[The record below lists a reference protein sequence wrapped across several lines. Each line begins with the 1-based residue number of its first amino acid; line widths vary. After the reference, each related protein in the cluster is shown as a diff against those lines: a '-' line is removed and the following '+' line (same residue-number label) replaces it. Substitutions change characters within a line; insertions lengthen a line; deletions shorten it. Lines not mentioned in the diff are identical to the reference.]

1 MRRLWIA
8 QVMRILLAAG
18 FLVGVAAFLW
28 LGSGSQSS
36 TPASAATFQITVGN
50 NWFCDSSFQNGDCD
64 LAVAVGDEVTWLFD
78 SAVTHTTTE
87 CTGACGSAIG
97 NPGSRLWDSG
107 PMTSGSLSQSFDT
120 PGVFQYQCNIHPTQM
135 RGTIIVSGGAPPTLP
150 PPPPPEP
157 SATPTP
163 IATLPAPPSPEPSA
177 TATPI
182 ATLTVPPPPEPSA
195 TATSVPTSTSVPAPT
210 STPPGLRGDVNG
222 DGNINAIDAALV
234 LQFSAGLLPALPSF
248 DRADVNG
255 DGSVNAIDAALILQ
269 FSAGLLTTL

>member
-1 MRRLWIA
+1 MRRERIA
-8 QVMRILLAAG
+8 PVVRIFLATS

-28 LGSGSQSS
+28 LGSGSQTS

-50 NWFCDSSFQNGDCD
+50 NWFCDSSFQNGDCE
-64 LAVAVGDEVTWLFD
+64 LEVAVGDEVTWLFD

-87 CTGACGSAIG
+87 CTGACGSVIG
-97 NPGSRLWDSG
+97 DPGSRLWDSG
-107 PMTSGSLSQSFDT
+107 PMTSGILSQSFDT

-150 PPPPPEP
+150 
-157 SATPTP
+157 
-163 IATLPAPPSPEPSA
+163 APPS
-177 TATPI
+177 
-182 ATLTVPPPPEPSA
+182 PEPSA
-195 TATSVPTSTSVPAPT
+195 TATSVPTSTPVPAPT
-210 STPPGLRGDVNG
+210 STPPGMRGDVNG
-222 DGNINAIDAALV
+222 DGGINAIDAALV